1 MAHYIIRIARHA
13 TLLALFAGAAVLGT
27 ATGVL
32 VAYSGDL
39 PRISALDEYAPR
51 TITRIFG
58 SNGDVIGEYA
68 TERRVV
74 IGYDDIS
81 PLLREAIISAE
92 DGDFNRHFGLSMSR
106 IAVTL
111 VKDVLEFI
119 GNTLKGTSSRPG
131 GASTLTQQLARNL
144 FPEDVGFQVTPERK
158 IKEAI
163 VALQIEKRYTKR
175 EILTLYCNH
184 ILFGHGTYG
193 VEAASRLYFGK
204 PAREVTLE
212 EAAMLAGI
220 IQLPARQSPYVDP
233 EWTLR
238 RRNYVLERMKDEGY
252 ISREEAEAA
261 RARPISVR
269 PYSVPDHSV
278 APYFVEEIRKH
289 LERRYG
295 AKTLYEGGLA
305 VYSTLDVELQ
315 KAANSALD
323 EGLRRIDKRRGFRK
337 PRNVVAEGQA
347 LESYRNPR
355 WGRPVAEGEIVP
367 ALVVATGTAGASKK
381 PAAAASSAPAPP
393 AAGVARVRFGDL
405 QGDLDRTAIQWT
417 GRRNAA
423 DILTVGDLV
432 DVRVVTL
439 DGPGGLSKVALEQ
452 EPVVEGALVALDNHT
467 GRILAMVGG
476 YSFNRSKFNR
486 AVQAPRQVGSAFK
499 PFVFTAAIDRGFSPT
514 AILLDAPV
522 AYNVGPGQPPYSPSN
537 YDRKFEGPVTIRRV
551 LEQSRNVPT
560 VRMMDTLGP
569 NHVVSYARHLG
580 ITAPLQPYLSTA
592 LGACEATLL
601 EMTTAY
607 SVFPN
612 QGVRLKPFQI
622 QKVLDRDGNLLEE
635 LRPQPQD
642 AIRADTAYIMT
653 NLLRGVV
660 QRGTAAAAASL
671 DWPLAGKTGTTD
683 DYTDAWFIGFDPNIT
698 VGVWIGHNEKKPIG
712 VNETG
717 SQAALPVWVDF
728 MRAYIET
735 RGNRQDPPTFEP
747 PPNIVFLPVDRAT
760 GLVTDAGI
768 PGAITEAFIA
778 GTQPGSGFE
787 VKSGKD

>member
-13 TLLALFAGAAVLGT
+13 TLTAFFAGAAVLGT

-51 TITRIFG
+51 TITRIYG
-58 SNGDVIGEYA
+58 SKGEVIGEYA

-119 GNTLKGTSSRPG
+119 GNTIKGTSSRPG

-144 FPEDVGFQVTPERK
+144 FPEEVGFQVTPERK
-158 IKEAI
+158 IKEAL

-252 ISREEAEAA
+252 ITREEAEAA
-261 RARPISVR
+261 KAKPIAVR
-269 PYSVPDHSV
+269 PYSAPDYSV
-278 APYFVEEIRKH
+278 APYFVEEIRKY

-315 KAANSALD
+315 KAASRALD

-337 PRNVVAEGQA
+337 PRNVVAEGHA
-347 LESYRNPR
+347 VDSYRHPR
-355 WGRPVAEGEIVP
+355 WTRAIEEGEIVP
-367 ALVVATGTAGASKK
+367 AVVTATGPAG
-381 PAAAASSAPAPP
+381 PARKAVKVEAGVAAPLAP
-393 AAGVARVRFGDL
+393 GVARVRFGDH
-405 QGDLDRTAIQWT
+405 QGDLDRAAVQWT

-423 DILTVGDLV
+423 DILQVGDLV
-432 DVRVVTL
+432 DVRVL
-439 DGPGGLSKVALEQ
+439 ALGGPGRLSKIALEQ
-452 EPVVEGALVALDNHT
+452 EPLVEGALVALDNRT

-514 AILLDAPV
+514 TILLDAPV
-522 AYNVGPGQPPYSPSN
+522 AYSAGAGQPPYSPAN
-537 YDRKFEGPVTIRRV
+537 YDRKFEGPITIRRV
-551 LEQSRNVPT
+551 IEQSRNVPT
-560 VRMMDTLGP
+560 VRMMEMLGP
-569 NHVVSYARHLG
+569 SHVISYAKRLG

-601 EMTTAY
+601 EMTAAY

-612 QGVRLKPFQI
+612 QGVRMKPFQI
-622 QKVLDRDGNLLEE
+622 AKVLDRDGNLLEE
-635 LRPQPQD
+635 LRPEPQD
-642 AIRADTAYIMT
+642 AIRADTAYLMT
-653 NLLRGVV
+653 SLLRGVV

-683 DYTDAWFIGFDPNIT
+683 DYTDAWFIGFDPDIT
-698 VGVWIGHNEKKPIG
+698 AGVWVGHNEKKPIG
-712 VNETG
+712 PNETG
-717 SQAALPVWVDF
+717 SQAALPIWMDF
-728 MRAYIET
+728 MRAYIEA

-760 GLVTDAGI
+760 GIVTDPST

-778 GTQPGSGFE
+778 GTQPGSGFPR
-787 VKSGKD
+787 